1 MEIKKQKDGST
12 LKLILTGRLDTIT
25 SPQLEAELN
34 LDGVTKLVFDLN
46 ALDYISSAG
55 LRVMLTAQKT
65 MMTRG
70 EMELMNVKPLVRE
83 VFDMT
88 GFSAFFTIR

>member
-34 LDGVTKLVFDLN
+34 LDGVTKLVFDLS